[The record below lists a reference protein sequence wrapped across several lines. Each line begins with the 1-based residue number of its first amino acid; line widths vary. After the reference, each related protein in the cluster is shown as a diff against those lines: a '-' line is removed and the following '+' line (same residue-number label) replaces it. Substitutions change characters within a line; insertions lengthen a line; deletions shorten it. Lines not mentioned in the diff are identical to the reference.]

1 MLSDKRTKVLHSANY
16 LFIFP
21 VFPSYIAYQQAEIIL
36 LPRFAWNYNFICKIR
51 GGKKVTGCISPDSAA
66 HQNTWHGTFSWE
78 IKKQRKKIYFLLVM
92 MIKMCVWGEILKTFF
107 FLLCAFLIHSII
119 YKWLS
124 SILREYNYEGY
135 FSISTTPILSTA
147 ASQTRNIRDNKNLA
161 SYVLDNKGN
170 EDPRCNLF
178 IILEY
183 FFTKY

>member
-1 MLSDKRTKVLHSANY
+1 MH
-16 LFIFP
+16 
-21 VFPSYIAYQQAEIIL
+21 EIIISYVRL
-36 LPRFAWNYNFICKIR
+36 
-51 GGKKVTGCISPDSAA
+51 GGGKVTGCISPDSAA

-78 IKKQRKKIYFLLVM
+78 IKKKKKKDLFSPGYDDKNV
-92 MIKMCVWGEILKTFF
+92 CEGGEILKTIF
-107 FLLCAFLIHSII
+107 FLLCAFLIYSII
-119 YKWLS
+119 YKWLP
-124 SILREYNYEGY
+124 SILREHNYEGY
-135 FSISTTPILSTA
+135 FRISTTPILSAA